1 MSEGV
6 RDFLARLERE
16 LPVRGER
23 RRRILAEVEDHLLE
37 AARLHGPEEALR
49 RFGPPDTLVRGF
61 AEARR
66 RVAERLAALATLAL
80 LAAPVLA
87 YPVLERS
94 LPPAPWASAAEMPG
108 QLAWKQD
115 AVLVLFL
122 VGLGTAMIG
131 GILLARGRRSLAP
144 VLVALAPLGAMS
156 VLGLILAVQW
166 QAEVPGTP
174 AWLLGAPLAQLGLFA
189 GGSLLAARAFR
200 LGRAAG

>member
-1 MSEGV
+1 VSDGV

-37 AARLHGPEEALR
+37 AARLHGAEEALR

-66 RVAERLAALATLAL
+66 RVAERLAALVTLAL

-87 YPVLERS
+87 YPAVERS
-94 LPPAPWASAAEMPG
+94 LPPAPWPSAAEMPG

-122 VGLGTAMIG
+122 LGFGAALIG
-131 GILLARGRRSLAP
+131 GLLLARGRRGLAP

-166 QAEVPGTP
+166 RAEVTGTP
-174 AWLLGAPLAQLGLFA
+174 AWLLAVPSAQLGLFA
-189 GGSLLAARAFR
+189 GAALLLGRAFR